1 MLLWMEML
9 AAYKFIQKL
18 FVLNEKIKIIKNK
31 DKKEASNQL
40 SKFINQYLNKIEK
53 NLSNFHYNV
62 IIANIHEAH
71 GFLSQIIREEENYS
85 NLISEYSKFLISIS
99 PVLPHLSNECLS
111 QLDINNYTWP
121 IIDKKFLIEE
131 NISIVVQFNGKK
143 RGIVNTKKDILE
155 EDLVKEILNSKTF
168 EKILKENTI
177 KKKFY
182 VKNRLI
188 NFLI

>member
-1 MLLWMEML
+1 M
-9 AAYKFIQKL
+9 
-18 FVLNEKIKIIKNK
+18 
-31 DKKEASNQL
+31 
-40 SKFINQYLNKIEK
+40 
-53 NLSNFHYNV
+53 
-62 IIANIHEAH
+62 
-71 GFLSQIIREEENYS
+71 
-85 NLISEYSKFLISIS
+85 
-99 PVLPHLSNECLS
+99 
-111 QLDINNYTWP
+111 
-121 IIDKKFLIEE
+121 
-131 NISIVVQFNGKK
+131 QFNGKK